1 MTEKVLLNID
11 AHGHD
16 LTSNNAI
23 RELILGHFHHHKK
36 QLHEFMSRVCQLYDL
51 RALVETESLSISDV
65 KLDHNNGEVTVDY
78 TWSTYYGCDGY
89 SREKTMH
96 ERWPFKVKNNNIV
109 FEMHMP
115 ELHVHHEL

>member
-11 AHGHD
+11 GHGHD
-16 LTSNNAI
+16 LNSNRAI
-23 RELILGHFHHHKK
+23 RALIVDHFQHHKK

-51 RALVETESLSISDV
+51 RALVSTDSLTISKVD
-65 KLDHNNGEVTVDY
+65 LDQDKGAIMVDY
-78 TWSTYYGCDGY
+78 SWSTHYGCDGY
-89 SREKTMH
+89 SREKVMH
-96 ERWPFKVKNNNIV
+96 ERWPFEVRNNNIV